1 MIQFDPKSIP
11 QPQPEPPS
19 SVTAPKPTETEV
31 EPEQQT
37 NKKPHHGKK
46 NQHQS
51 TTTETNTQQP
61 STTSPNRASLSS
73 QSSQSQPEAP
83 VRRKRARVSSSASY
97 QQENKVSNENTSE
110 NLHRPSKPTL
120 KHSTSQKSA
129 RGPLNSVTN
138 HLPVR
143 VFETVSNHSVYD
155 DLDLDYMSSSTNS
168 IDDSFSI
175 RMKSLNSQ
183 MKRKSLPTSISTNR
197 IVLTGKS
204 SMPRKRARLT

>member
-11 QPQPEPPS
+11 QPQPESPC
-19 SVTAPKPTETEV
+19 SVTAAKPTETEV

-37 NKKPHHGKK
+37 SKKPHHSKK

-51 TTTETNTQQP
+51 STPDTNTQQA
-61 STTSPNRASLSS
+61 STASQNRSSLPS
-73 QSSQSQPEAP
+73 QSPLTQPEEP

-97 QQENKVSNENTSE
+97 QQENKASNENTSE
-110 NLHRPSKPTL
+110 NLHRPSKPTS
-120 KHSTSQKSA
+120 KHSTGQRSA

-143 VFETVSNHSVYD
+143 VFESVSNHSVYD

-168 IDDSFSI
+168 IDDSFTM
-175 RMKSLNSQ
+175 RLNPQ
-183 MKRKSLPTSISTNR
+183 MKRKSLPAAISTNR

-204 SMPRKRARLT
+204 MPRKRARLT